1 MFEFIFPN
9 QQFVWYVL
17 ICVVIA
23 RYLMTTYGGFKNDF
37 NEGDN
42 FESKSLDAVGFT
54 FIYLLLVAFI
64 MLPVGIIIAIIRA
77 ILNLSS

>member
-9 QQFVWYVL
+9 QPVVWL
-17 ICVVIA
+17 ILFSVVIA

-42 FESKSLDAVGFT
+42 FESRSGDAVVFT
-54 FIYLLLVAFI
+54 FWYLLLVVFI
-64 MLPVGIIIAIIRA
+64 MWPVGIIIAIIRA
-77 ILNLSS
+77 ILSLFS